1 MLSHLSTRASKS
13 INTLTTDL
21 FFALLR
27 GLDDKLSNKIL
38 RIRDLKKIEAE
49 ESDNLRKL
57 EISEEA
63 TALKNS
69 LPVFSFVLFSDPN
82 KGHGI
87 KNVDLD
93 SVKYL
98 HIDID
103 KIGIDKVNEIKE
115 FFKTVS
121 GCLFAAVSPSGDG
134 LKLSLRIKGLTAE
147 NYENTFNTFG
157 EWCQAKF
164 GVSIDYACSN
174 INRLMY
180 YTYDPDL
187 VFSDAD
193 DYFDLIQVGEK
204 QKIYLGTQ
212 KTKKAAVGDEIQK
225 NNVLSAS
232 RKKQIYRIFENITNI
247 ESEEDIY
254 NCLEKVFPLLD
265 FEPNRDNSGRNNR
278 LFFGVVLPAVKKNL
292 NQKAL
297 EFCINKYFK
306 THYPELFES
315 LWLQKKFCLNE
326 NIKYAAIKYTPQ
338 NVFYPTESL
347 SFEYDHNLDVVKY
360 LGEKQD
366 ELARLITQNEKVFL
380 KAPTGAGK
388 TRFILDFCMAELTRL
403 KKQTGPA
410 KHILITVPNVITAH
424 NLYNDLIKRYPKN
437 TECVALFA
445 GGSDGKNETCD
456 FRFGESS
463 LIICVVDKIYDI
475 IEDSKRILGFR
486 HDKKTSEL
494 FINDLFHFAVID
506 EAHKMENDSSFRPVI
521 ANLSP
526 FFLKGMPTIFI
537 TATPTTAFLKM
548 CKTFNYTT
556 ICVNAEDRQKYV
568 INTHKSTSSK
578 KIAEAIYA
586 EYKKGKKCVARMG
599 SKHTITL
606 VNKHLK
612 EKDPLLNILI
622 LRSEDKLDDDILEF
636 SKTGKLKADIL
647 LCTKLLEDGF
657 SIIDKTDFAF
667 FYHVSKVEIPDVNAI
682 KQMAARARF
691 PKLISLNVFSRFTGK
706 CDDRDLSLD
715 DIFTDELKQT
725 AAVAQILSLNK
736 LLVNIDSYKIKN
748 STVSKIASSRFDNNG
763 LINFFLIL
771 HRTTQQ
777 KDASDFSKGF
787 FIKKLEN
794 IFDEKV
800 TKYDKTEKD
809 EDEEKEDKLS
819 VNILKIESLEL
830 MGQTAEAFKNN
841 LDLFYSVYA
850 YYSTSKRLKNVFVPF
865 EITHNAGKRKS
876 CEVLKDEI
884 KKLGLKEETLKDPC
898 TLKLVTTYN
907 TLFTDTTNHI
917 EKMDFVKYLAEQ
929 NGALQKLIKTRTV
942 LLSRE
947 NKIFFKN
954 APEYVDLITDLV
966 TLQIIAEYIEKEKE
980 FNIEFFINYLKTQFN
995 LPTSVNQCNNYI
1007 KNLFNIAYK
1016 SEHKKY
1022 RKEKEKPLN
1031 YRINCVLK
1039 DKEDFFEEFA
1049 IPERIKQDLYPQIE
1063 PNEIIKDTIKGLKD
1077 RIKGTRVDNFS
1088 KDNLLSLYNS
1098 IYENVSTT
1106 NFLSYAS

>member
-1 MLSHLSTRASKS
+1 MISYLYSRASKS
-13 INTLTTDL
+13 IKYISPASFST
-21 FFALLR
+21 LLR
-27 GLDDKLSNKIL
+27 GSDDVLSNKIL
-38 RIRDLKKIEAE
+38 KIRDLKQIEKIE
-49 ESDNLRKL
+49 SDTLRKI

-63 TALKNS
+63 AALKNS

-87 KNVDLD
+87 KNVDLN

-103 KIGIDKVNEIKE
+103 KIGIEKVKEIKD
-115 FFKTVS
+115 FFKTVG
-121 GCLFAAVSPSGDG
+121 GCLFAAISPSGDG
-134 LKLSLRIKGLTAE
+134 LKISLRIKGLTAE

-157 EWCQAKF
+157 EWCQIKF

-193 DYFDLIQVGEK
+193 DYFELIQVGVK
-204 QKIYLGTQ
+204 QKIYLGEK
-212 KTKKAAVGDEIQK
+212 KTKKAEGDEIQK

-232 RKKQIYRIFENITNI
+232 TKKQIYNIFESITNT
-247 ESEEDIY
+247 ESEKDIY
-254 NCLEKVFPLLD
+254 NCLEKIFPILD

-278 LFFGVVLPAVKKNL
+278 LFFGVVLPAVKRNL

-306 THYPELFES
+306 THYNELFES

-326 NIKYAAIKYTPQ
+326 KIEYAAVKYAPQ
-338 NVFYPTESL
+338 NISFPTESV
-347 SFEYDHNLDVVKY
+347 SFEYDYKLDVVKY

-366 ELARLITQNEKVFL
+366 ELAKIITQNEKVFL

-388 TRFILDFCMAELTRL
+388 TRFILDFCMTELTKL
-403 KKQTGPA
+403 KKQNGPA
-410 KHILITVPNVITAH
+410 KHIIITVPNVVTAH
-424 NLYNDLIKRYPKN
+424 NLYNDLIKRYPKK
-437 TECVALFA
+437 TEWVALFA
-445 GGSDGKNETCD
+445 GGSDSKNETCN

-475 IEDSKRILGFR
+475 VEDAKHILENKHG
-486 HDKKTSEL
+486 KKPNEL

-526 FFLKGMPTIFI
+526 FFLKGIPTIFI

-548 CKTFNYTT
+548 CKTFKYTT
-556 ICVNAEDRQKYV
+556 ICVNAADRQKYT
-568 INTHKSTSSK
+568 INAYKSSSSK
-578 KIAEAIYA
+578 KIAEAIYS
-586 EYKKGKKCVARMG
+586 EYKNGKKCVARMG
-599 SKHTITL
+599 SKHMITL
-606 VNKHLK
+606 VNECLK
-612 EKDPLLNILI
+612 ELDPLLKILI

-636 SKTGKLKADIL
+636 SKTGKLQSDIL

-667 FYHVSKVEIPDVNAI
+667 FYHVSRAEIPDVNAI

-691 PKLISLNVFSRFTGK
+691 PKLISLNIFSRFIGK
-706 CDDRDLSLD
+706 YDDRDLSLD
-715 DIFTDELKQT
+715 DIFLDELKQT
-725 AAVAQILSLNK
+725 AAVAQVLSLDK
-736 LLVNIDSYKIKN
+736 ILTNITSYKIKN

-763 LINFFLIL
+763 LINFFTMLR
-771 HRTTQQ
+771 RTTLK
-777 KDASDFSKGF
+777 KDISDFGKGF

-809 EDEEKEDKLS
+809 ENEEKEDKLNM
-819 VNILKIESLEL
+819 NILKNNSLEL
-830 MGQTAEAFKNN
+830 LEQTAEAFKNN
-841 LDLFYSVYA
+841 LDLFYTVYA
-850 YYSTSKRLKNVFVPF
+850 YYSTSKRLKNVFVPI
-865 EITHNAGKRKS
+865 EITHIAGKKKS

-884 KKLGLKEETLKDPC
+884 KKLGLKEEILKDPC
-898 TLKLVTTYN
+898 TLKIVTIYN
-907 TLFTDTTNHI
+907 TLFFDTSNYVD
-917 EKMDFVKYLAEQ
+917 KMNFVRYLAEQ

-954 APEYVDLITDLV
+954 APESVDLITDLI
-966 TLQIIAEYIEKEKE
+966 TLQIMAEYIEKEKE
-980 FNIEFFINYLKTQFN
+980 FNIEFFINYLKTHFN
-995 LPTSVNQCNNYI
+995 LPTSVNQCNKYI
-1007 KNLFNIAYK
+1007 MDLFNIAYK
-1016 SEHKKY
+1016 CEHKKY
-1022 RKEKEKPLN
+1022 RKEKGKPLN

-1039 DKEDFFEEFA
+1039 DKEDFFKEFMV
-1049 IPERIKQDLYPQIE
+1049 PEKIKQDLYPQLE
-1063 PNEIIKDTIKGLKD
+1063 PNEIIKDAISTLKD
-1077 RIKGTRVDNFS
+1077 LIRNTKINNFS
-1088 KDNLLSLYNS
+1088 KDNLLSIYNS
-1098 IYENVSTT
+1098 IYENTRT
-1106 NFLSYAS
+1106 NIFLRNAS